1 MLSFNQA
8 AKQAFEVPVADVSGT
23 QMQGKSDVL
32 LEFHVDDTAGA
43 IEVCGRDL
51 GPSLTHAGAIAFL
64 PALTWVLVPPGTTHL
79 QKDVLMEMT
88 FHVPSNNTR
97 YVGSEATPSAQVFRD
112 RLAVM
117 ADAGPSGAEAVALF
131 EEVGI
136 LTPRGRYTVELHL
149 SFLRLQGQA
158 NDFKIQY
165 SSVVRIFVLPKPNQ
179 PHTFVIVSLDPPI
192 RKGQTFYPHIVLQ
205 FPTEEITECTLS
217 MSEDLLT
224 NKYKER
230 LEASYKGLSYEVF
243 STILRGLS
251 GAKVTRPGKYRSAAD
266 GYALRTSLKAED
278 GYLFP
283 LEKGF
288 FFLPKPPTLIL
299 HEEIEYVAF
308 ERHGA
313 AGMSS
318 TSSHYFDL
326 VLRLTSEQ
334 EHQFRNIQ
342 RNEFHNLLSFV
353 RQAQSADTSST
364 LKLDKGLK
372 ILNPEAQGGGATGV
386 AAALES
392 DDEAVDPHMNR
403 IQTARQN
410 AGVVADA
417 GGAQDESDEEDEDF
431 VGGGDDDGGSP
442 TDESEAG
449 SAGSDGGNASD
460 NDEEEEA
467 AKPKRKAAA
476 PKPSR
481 KRKPA
486 NEAGGDDDAGGAT
499 GKPKKR
505 QRKKKDPSAP
515 KRALSGFMY
524 YSQAERENLKKE
536 TGKSFGELGKALGEN
551 WKAMTATEKEPY
563 EAKARADKVRYT
575 EQIKDYRSKGAAAP
589 ADSGGGDSDGS
600 DNDED

>member
-43 IEVCGRDL
+43 IE
-51 GPSLTHAGAIAFL
+51 
-64 PALTWVLVPPGTTHL
+64 
-79 QKDVLMEMT
+79 KDVLMEMT

-97 YVGSEATPSAQVFRD
+97 YVGSEATPSAQVFHD

-224 NKYKER
+224 NKYKDR

-251 GAKVTRPGKYRSAAD
+251 GAKVTRPGKYRSAAE

-342 RNEFHNLLSFV
+342 RNEFHNLLSF
-353 RQAQSADTSST
+353 
-364 LKLDKGLK
+364 GLK

-417 GGAQDESDEEDEDF
+417 GGAPDESDEEDEDF

-476 PKPSR
+476 PKPAR

-486 NEAGGDDDAGGAT
+486 NETGGDDDAGGAS

-524 YSQAERENLKKE
+524 YSQAEREPLKKE

-551 WKAMTATEKEPY
+551 WKAMSATEKEPY

-575 EQIKDYRSKGAAAP
+575 EQMKDYRSKGAAAP
-589 ADSGGGDSDGS
+589 ADSGGGGSDGS
-600 DNDED
+600 DDEG